1 MSEWFKCECFVFFV
15 SLEATLSVSR
25 QQLRVVQGI
34 RFALF
39 ILFLCVTLKCCL
51 FALSP
56 PSPVIKILVRNVHFH
71 DCVHLSRCPL
81 HKGLR
86 SFMITE
92 LSSTPKPSQSSQQ
105 CTVRGAA
112 KGCCMSIR
120 HTFRTSSTVCQ
131 DMRRI

>member
-1 MSEWFKCECFVFFV
+1 MFFV
-15 SLEATLSVSR
+15 SLEGTLSVSR
-25 QQLRVVQGI
+25 QQLRVLPRHSFRCRNPHQSS
-34 RFALF
+34 FF

-51 FALSP
+51 FAQSP
-56 PSPVIKILVRNVHFH
+56 PSPVIVILVRNVHFH

-105 CTVRGAA
+105 CTIRGAA

-120 HTFRTSSTVCQ
+120 HTFRTSRTVCQ
-131 DMRRI
+131 DMRRT